1 MKSFNYL
8 LTITALDDAAQIHQ
22 LTSLIEVSRVLRAN
36 PHKQFVLIRDEKLI
50 AVFEADSDWAYVTK
64 SVSTE
69 EWNVLEAVEKQPFA
83 QFI

>member
-8 LTITALDDAAQIHQ
+8 LTITTLDGAAQIHQ
-22 LTSLIEVSRVLRAN
+22 LTSLIEVSRALRAN

-64 SVSTE
+64 SVVID
-69 EWNVLEAVEKQPFA
+69 EWDVLEAIENQPFA